1 MIADYE
7 VLATVDESM
16 IDIPEGT
23 KGSLLPSPPFDRQRL
38 SRSAAVQI

>member
-7 VLATVDESM
+7 VLATVGERM

-23 KGSLLPSPPFDRQRL
+23 KGSLLPSSPFDHQGL
-38 SRSAAVQI
+38 SRSAAGQI